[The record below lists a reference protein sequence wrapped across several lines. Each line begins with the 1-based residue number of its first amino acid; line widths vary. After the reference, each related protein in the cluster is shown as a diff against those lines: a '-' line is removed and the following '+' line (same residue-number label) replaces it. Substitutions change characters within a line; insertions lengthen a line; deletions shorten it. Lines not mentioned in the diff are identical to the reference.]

1 LTPERLNEIL
11 MAFPGRRV
19 LVVGDVMVDEYIWG
33 TVSRISPE
41 APVMVVDAQRHTF
54 VPGGAANVVNNI
66 QALGASAKIIGV
78 IGEDEAGQ
86 RLAGE
91 LGRRG
96 VDVSDLVLDPSRPT
110 TVKTRI
116 IAHGQQV
123 LRVDRERRHPISSDI
138 ARRVAALIVRE
149 YTDSDAVLIS
159 DYNKGVIVARVVEEA
174 IRTAK
179 EHGKYLTANPKPP
192 HLSLFKGA
200 DVLSLNQSEVEQTT
214 GFAFEEEDKLLQAGH
229 RLRADL
235 ELGALVITRGGKGAT
250 LFAHDGQAVHIPTV
264 LVEVYD
270 VAGAGDTAISAM
282 TLALCSSATPVEAAT
297 IATCAGTAVC
307 RKVGVATVTREE
319 IQEIYLHGQS

>member
-179 EHGKYLTANPKPP
+179 
-192 HLSLFKGA
+192 
-200 DVLSLNQSEVEQTT
+200 
-214 GFAFEEEDKLLQAGH
+214 
-229 RLRADL
+229 
-235 ELGALVITRGGKGAT
+235 
-250 LFAHDGQAVHIPTV
+250 
-264 LVEVYD
+264 
-270 VAGAGDTAISAM
+270 
-282 TLALCSSATPVEAAT
+282 
-297 IATCAGTAVC
+297 
-307 RKVGVATVTREE
+307 
-319 IQEIYLHGQS
+319 